1 MHHLLLVAI
10 VAGGCAH
17 DVRARL
23 PRATPDEST
32 GSIELV
38 LTHPAPDV
46 YVAVNGVLVV
56 DGANTSRIR
65 IDGIATGYA
74 DVAIA
79 MGAGEKQQQIWVEEG
94 KVTVL
99 PMGSAGGSPWDS
111 IRSMAISLAG
121 VALYALIRG

>member
-1 MHHLLLVAI
+1 MKRLLVLALL
-10 VAGGCAH
+10 ASCAH

-23 PRATPDEST
+23 PQATPHDPV

-65 IDGIATGYA
+65 IDGVASGYA

-79 MGAGEKQQQIWVEEG
+79 MGDAEKQQRIWVDEG
-94 KVTVL
+94 GTTVL
-99 PMGSAGGSPWDS
+99 PLGSAGGSPWDS
-111 IRSMAISLAG
+111 LKSMALSLAG
-121 VALYALIRG
+121 IALYALIRG